1 MYRYMDIIK
10 YIENCRRNG
19 VDSYIIRE
27 DVFYLIKSKE
37 NIIFRRGYNMG
48 QFMKKMRS
56 IEIIIENVDVMELE
70 VQVEAVVEDLEE
82 YFQEEL
88 KIEVLMVIF
97 EEEVIE
103 VI

>member
-70 VQVEAVVEDLEE
+70 V
-82 YFQEEL
+82 
-88 KIEVLMVIF
+88 
-97 EEEVIE
+97 
-103 VI
+103 